1 MKKRAVTLLTL
12 LAVSASLM
20 ACGGSDAT
28 ESSAENDAE
37 QIEAEVTGQTENADT
52 EEEEVLPEGKYRS
65 ELTNELIDESLK
77 DQRPIAVMVDN
88 ESIALPHYG
97 LSHADVVYEMM
108 NSTLNGRITRFM
120 ALFKDY
126 ESVDQIGSI
135 RSVRP
140 TNVILAAEWNAII
153 CHDGGPFYVDEYL
166 DEACSDHFSGTF
178 SRVDNIQSIFFPG
191 TWTRTSPTPMC
202 QRIILPIMREHI
214 ISSRMRTTRLISGH
228 LIRMMR
234 LMRIW

>member
-1 MKKRAVTLLTL
+1 
-12 LAVSASLM
+12 M

-97 LSHADVVYEMM
+97 LSHADDGIPFRSQYHVRRSDAADTS
-108 NSTLNGRITRFM
+108 NLIHTL
-120 ALFKDY
+120 
-126 ESVDQIGSI
+126 
-135 RSVRP
+135 
-140 TNVILAAEWNAII
+140 
-153 CHDGGPFYVDEYL
+153 
-166 DEACSDHFSGTF
+166 
-178 SRVDNIQSIFFPG
+178 
-191 TWTRTSPTPMC
+191 
-202 QRIILPIMREHI
+202 IILKQRHK
-214 ISSRMRTTRLISGH
+214 SCNASVQRTVHH
-228 LIRMMR
+228 LIYHICM
-234 LMRIW
+234 

>member
-65 ELTNELIDESLK
+65 ELTNELIDDSLK

-108 NSTLNGRITRFM
+108 NSTLNGRISFQKGHGQIDFWVRNALDKEYASFYFESMGNGFMQKGRPVQAGIELRCRF
-120 ALFKDY
+120 
-126 ESVDQIGSI
+126 
-135 RSVRP
+135 
-140 TNVILAAEWNAII
+140 
-153 CHDGGPFYVDEYL
+153 
-166 DEACSDHFSGTF
+166 
-178 SRVDNIQSIFFPG
+178 
-191 TWTRTSPTPMC
+191 
-202 QRIILPIMREHI
+202 
-214 ISSRMRTTRLISGH
+214 
-228 LIRMMR
+228 
-234 LMRIW
+234 

>member
-97 LSHADVVYEMM
+97 LSHADVV
-108 NSTLNGRITRFM
+108 
-120 ALFKDY
+120 
-126 ESVDQIGSI
+126 V
-135 RSVRP
+135 P
-140 TNVILAAEWNAII
+140 
-153 CHDGGPFYVDEYL
+153 
-166 DEACSDHFSGTF
+166 
-178 SRVDNIQSIFFPG
+178 
-191 TWTRTSPTPMC
+191 
-202 QRIILPIMREHI
+202 LPILSPASDVAWDSVI
-214 ISSRMRTTRLISGH
+214 PV
-228 LIRMMR
+228 
-234 LMRIW
+234 RICSVSFI